1 MLITVVKIYRNMKS
15 PRYAE
20 NAELNAVW
28 SDFNPDILH
37 TFDIFDKL
45 GVDTNIYIGIV
56 FMLC

>member
-1 MLITVVKIYRNMKS
+1 MKS